1 MYSIHLQQFCKKFKF
16 LAGIVQLCSWIY
28 LCTDVL
34 PGPTTCRKTVSSILF
49 HPFPGSAGADHGFS
63 WGGGGGGGRK
73 RLCARTHITSWIQS
87 PPKGP
92 KSSHGFDALSCYLSL
107 KAI

>member
-1 MYSIHLQQFCKKFKF
+1 MKFKF

-49 HPFPGSAGADHGFS
+49 QDQQGRITDFH
-63 WGGGGGGGRK
+63 GGGGGGGRK

-92 KSSHGFDALSCYLSL
+92 KSSPGFDALSCYLSL